1 MIFYCFLVCQSAAA
15 CCRRLIA
22 AAHSLLRWRIPSL
35 PVSFKVNR
43 KANDEADGA
52 EAAEQLQR

>member
-1 MIFYCFLVCQSAAA
+1 MIFYCFLVCQTAASY
-15 CCRRLIA
+15 CRALIA

-43 KANDEADGA
+43 KANGEADGA
-52 EAAEQLQR
+52 EAAERLQR